1 MMRRKRKLSS
11 TSSDRLARRN
21 LTSTSPLL
29 TREDEVEAIVDVAVV
44 AVERDVDVEAA
55 VVVMVKDVHPTGSAA
70 KVRRVNAAHQGS
82 PGSQDQME
90 RKASS
95 SRGEGEVK
103 EAEVAAVEREED
115 VARAVDVVMDVP
127 VEAAAS
133 PAENSASTRRLS
145 PPWGNE
151 EHREERSYDLL
162 ILYRE
167 HSSEEHK
174 IKKILPQRF
183 YVFLSI
189 FYTTPKKNIDI
200 QFP

>member
-1 MMRRKRKLSS
+1 MRRKRKLSS

-29 TREDEVEAIVDVAVV
+29 TRADE
-44 AVERDVDVEAA
+44 EAA

-70 KVRRVNAAHQGS
+70 KVRRVNAAHQGN

-95 SRGEGEVK
+95 SRGEGEVR

-133 PAENSASTRRLS
+133 PAENSASTKRLS

-151 EHREERSYDLL
+151 
-162 ILYRE
+162 
-167 HSSEEHK
+167 
-174 IKKILPQRF
+174 
-183 YVFLSI
+183 
-189 FYTTPKKNIDI
+189 
-200 QFP
+200 